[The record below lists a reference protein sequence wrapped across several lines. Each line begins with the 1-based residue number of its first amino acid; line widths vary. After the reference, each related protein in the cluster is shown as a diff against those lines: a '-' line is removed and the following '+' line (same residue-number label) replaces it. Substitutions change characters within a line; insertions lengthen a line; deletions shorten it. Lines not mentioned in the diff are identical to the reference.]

1 MLAVAAIVWQ
11 VTIVSVKWPLGIRGL
26 FAYVVPLAL
35 TCVTLA
41 HAYDNQ
47 KPTLLPV
54 LANAVRFVGGQYSIY
69 DAYRDQSG
77 WPALPDSRA
86 IYPGVYEAWKSIGPG
101 KRIWSFNV
109 HSYCMI
115 PGCRV
120 EKPSFVEDAGRSR
133 QRPVRHR

>member
-1 MLAVAAIVWQ
+1 MGFL
-11 VTIVSVKWPLGIRGL
+11 R
-26 FAYVVPLAL
+26 YVVPLAL
-35 TCVTLA
+35 TCVTLV
-41 HAYDNQ
+41 HAYDQ

-54 LANAVRFVGGQYSIY
+54 LANAVRFVDGQYSIY

-120 EKPSFVEDAGRSR
+120 ESHLSSKMLVDRASVLFGTAEVAKEASSMPG
-133 QRPVRHR
+133 